1 MWRRSLPHASTG
13 GKERGDAS
21 GENRR
26 VALLRRDSS
35 DVHEKTRP
43 DDSCD
48 SSVKA
53 GEERGGGGG
62 RLGVHLGKNRLCR
75 PITSAKS
82 SIPFGRATKMEKNPR
97 LTYTC
102 SVTPPKPP
110 LPKAPPFNAFKSG
123 HPYGCGGSL
132 HTDAT
137 FIPFLKFSYSTA
149 LTFLGPL
156 WPAHRGLS
164 RLTFCERSP

>member
-53 GEERGGGGG
+53 GEEREGGEVGCAF
-62 RLGVHLGKNRLCR
+62 GKESVV
-75 PITSAKS
+75 SADHVS
-82 SIPFGRATKMEKNPR
+82 
-97 LTYTC
+97 
-102 SVTPPKPP
+102 
-110 LPKAPPFNAFKSG
+110 
-123 HPYGCGGSL
+123 
-132 HTDAT
+132 
-137 FIPFLKFSYSTA
+137 
-149 LTFLGPL
+149 
-156 WPAHRGLS
+156 
-164 RLTFCERSP
+164 